1 MPESKL
7 GAAIALARAGRRRQ
21 ARDLFL
27 EIVEQD
33 EENELAWL
41 WLVDLVDDVDD
52 QIIALEN
59 VLTLNPD
66 NQRARARLESLRQ
79 MDEAAA
85 PSPAAPTGGDETS
98 EEEEAAPA
106 PTLLAT
112 ARWHEQQGRL
122 EEAAVVYEQAQALSE
137 TQRER
142 QLAGKRLRNVERRL
156 ELKQPVP
163 ANTTF
168 TLIRLSIG
176 PFLLYLLL
184 LFVHAAYRP
193 WRVSPLLC
201 LGTLPVLA
209 GSVLLVGTRVTAA
222 HPWWR
227 RLFDGQ
233 RLQPGARAVLAL
245 LGLLLLALPYV
256 LFLLAAYNRLNP

>member
-1 MPESKL
+1 MTESKL

-27 EIVEQD
+27 EIVEQN

-41 WLVDLVDDVDD
+41 WLADLVDDVDD

-59 VLTLNPD
+59 VLTLNPE

-79 MDEAAA
+79 MDEDPG
-85 PSPAAPTGGDETS
+85 PSPAAPTGGDEKP
-98 EEEEAAPA
+98 EEAPA
-106 PTLLAT
+106 RTLLAT

-122 EEAAVVYEQAQALSE
+122 EEAAVFYEQAQALSE

-156 ELKQPVP
+156 ELGQPVP
-163 ANTTF
+163 ANSTF
-168 TLIRLSIG
+168 TLVRLSIG
-176 PFLLYLLL
+176 PLLLYLLL
-184 LFVHAAYRP
+184 LFIHAAYRP
-193 WRVSPLLC
+193 WRLSPLLC

-233 RLQPGARAVLAL
+233 RLQPGARALLAL
-245 LGLLLLALPYV
+245 LGLLLLALPYL
-256 LFLLAAYNRLNP
+256 LFLLLAYKRLNP